1 METYSPA
8 FTFLRAEG
16 EVNNR
21 MLTPVTG
28 GQHQTGMLAMSK
40 RSNFPPQ
47 RLAMTYSWFT
57 RSSSSEDDA
66 VSSRSRAITTGISF
80 RVCHAVNRQRPQRPF
95 FLAVSLDQT
104 IWIAQTPARK
114 SEDFKYNAGRHFRV
128 LGTIFKNK

>member
-1 METYSPA
+1 
-8 FTFLRAEG
+8 
-16 EVNNR
+16 
-21 MLTPVTG
+21 MLTLVTR
-28 GQHQTGMLAMSK
+28 GQHQSRDTGYEQEKQLST
-40 RSNFPPQ
+40 P

-104 IWIAQTPARK
+104 IWMAQTPARK
-114 SEDFKYNAGRHFRV
+114 SEDFKYNAGGHFRG
-128 LGTIFKNK
+128 LGTIFKN